1 MKKFRNALA
10 FFCDSGYND
19 KGGSGRS
26 STFLVSQFIQQH
38 SFSELAKRHKG
49 ALFVAGIVLTLGW
62 AAVSGSQGIDS
73 MLEKREQ
80 IRQLQEQN
88 AQLEAE
94 NLKRQERIH
103 RLESNSSE
111 QDLEIRRLNLLKQGE
126 TTFMLP
132 EAEKKSRQK
141 TKPSR

>member
-1 MKKFRNALA
+1 MSNEFLMMLKRR
-10 FFCDSGYND
+10 
-19 KGGSGRS
+19 KGLWLS
-26 STFLVSQFIQQH
+26 
-38 SFSELAKRHKG
+38 
-49 ALFVAGIVLTLGW
+49 AGMVLTLSW

-80 IRQLQEQN
+80 IKQLQEQN

-94 NLKRQERIH
+94 NTERQARIH
-103 RLESNSSE
+103 RLESSPSD

-132 EAEKKSRQK
+132 EAEQPKSKKKSKAKR
-141 TKPSR
+141 